1 MYVTDKN
8 LIFHLKEVN
17 EHIREVAKDLGGD
30 IRYLHQEIHE
40 LREKLDL
47 TEQNLEEI
55 VNNMRDE
62 NG

>member
-30 IRYLHQEIHE
+30 IRYLNQEIHE
-40 LREKLDL
+40 LREKTDL
-47 TEQNLEEI
+47 IEQNLEEYI
-55 VNNMRDE
+55 NNMRDE